1 MWPRPS
7 VSLGRV
13 ILVTHLKLV
22 PMSALDRSGHWPGRL
37 KSALIDWDAEVI
49 YRGARLQHKERGL
62 RWSLLPPCP
71 PCLIPPAS
79 SVSVVLLVCPELPA
93 DLAAGSQRRM
103 DVGIHG
109 AVADGAHDL
118 CELPWCDA
126 LGRRPDDISRGD
138 GPGHG
143 AAPGG
148 ARRLVAAAAEKGAD
162 TAAGPPRAEVDVRR
176 DGGSFQPLVAQPVV
190 DGLGI
195 VVDLRRE
202 PARPGCGE
210 RRRRLLEAAQ
220 GGLDPVTLVVGRD
233 APRINQG
240 RNGQAS

>member
-1 MWPRPS
+1 M
-7 VSLGRV
+7 
-13 ILVTHLKLV
+13 
-22 PMSALDRSGHWPGRL
+22 
-37 KSALIDWDAEVI
+37 
-49 YRGARLQHKERGL
+49 
-62 RWSLLPPCP
+62 WSLLPPCP

-126 LGRRPDDISRGD
+126 LGRRPDDVSRGD
-138 GPGHG
+138 GPRHG

-148 ARRLVAAAAEKGAD
+148 ARRLVAAAAEKGSDA
-162 TAAGPPRAEVDVRR
+162 AAGRARAEVDVRR
-176 DGGSFQPLVAQPVV
+176 DGGSFKPLVAQLVV
-190 DGLGI
+190 DSLGI

-202 PARPGCGE
+202 PARSGCGE

-220 GGLDPVTLVVGRD
+220 VGLDPMTLVVGPD
-233 APRINQG
+233 APRIDQG
-240 RNGQAS
+240 RHGQAGQKARIKLAHVVLLSSK